1 MRGSTGAGGQRTV
14 NVVALAVRGG
24 GPFAKRFGLIG
35 AFLPKNGREYDGKNE
50 QKCHVEAGADHGA
63 DVEIAAAAAAFGVRR
78 HAHGD
83 ACACGG
89 RTGSPMCCAVR
100 VQLGCSRACVA
111 PQTKLHFDGPCF
123 SPPG

>member
-14 NVVALAVRGG
+14 RFFALAVRGG

-50 QKCHVEAGADHGA
+50 QKCHVEAGADDGA

-89 RTGSPMCCAVR
+89 RTGSPCAVR
-100 VQLGCSRACVA
+100 
-111 PQTKLHFDGPCF
+111 
-123 SPPG
+123 